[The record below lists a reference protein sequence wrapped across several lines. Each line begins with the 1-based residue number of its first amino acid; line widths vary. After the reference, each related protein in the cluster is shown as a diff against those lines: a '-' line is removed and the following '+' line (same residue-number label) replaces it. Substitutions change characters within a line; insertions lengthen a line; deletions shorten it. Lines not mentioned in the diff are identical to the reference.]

1 MPCCTFWFSLG
12 RRICIYLLSFH
23 DTFQLV
29 GSSIPCE
36 DQGFMNNKKG
46 KKKKKG
52 KKVRRGEFTDGSI
65 HEISMCNINI
75 KTVKMQTFSMFI

>member
-46 KKKKKG
+46 KKKKEEKRWG
-52 KKVRRGEFTDGSI
+52 GESLQMEVYMKSQCI
-65 HEISMCNINI
+65 I
-75 KTVKMQTFSMFI
+75 